1 MLKLRPHESPRTV
14 RVQRIPQHGLADLRK
29 EICNILEENLTTCE
43 ISAWFDQ
50 YAPSCKVQWDDDF
63 LEYVERKMR
72 ETGRLSDNGW
82 TDILEAMQKHKN
94 GDNTFKHI
102 AVIAT
107 SVAEAAK
114 ERDDGLEPTA
124 IVKPTPYNV
133 SISEVETYK
142 FKPDIRAILPFPNEQ
157 LNPRFFR
164 RSGRIH
170 KLKNTEEYKEGE
182 RLSSMNTSDTV
193 IVGEVKK
200 GTGLADVI
208 DNELKLCGAAT
219 ELLYNDPCRR
229 FINGFTIEGSFMR
242 VWRFE
247 RSYACV
253 SSDFDFHK
261 EPRLFI
267 LFLLY
272 ITFSTHQDLGF
283 DPTVVRYTT
292 RVPKEGIQIPDPKNP
307 SDYETVI
314 SYRYQVRDKYFL
326 TIGHPISESSA
337 WSIASRSTRV
347 WLVREIFL
355 GKDGE
360 FEEGTETFILKD
372 AYPYDDAVLEKDI
385 KDDIIRQLSKLDK
398 QHMPPTSYA
407 KQAEGYFLTYVHDEM
422 VKLPNENNVEWSV
435 ADLTTDMSV
444 KEPINFTSV
453 KDKEDDVFAIK
464 PQPSSIRQGSQ
475 RQAVRDAQKPSTK
488 VAKQRKE
495 LNYHRRKHVRTIHKE
510 VCQSLYELPDWHTLI
525 RCLIDIIE
533 GLNLLRLAGWVHR
546 DISGGNCLWHMDG
559 ERGKIADLEYAMPYD
574 RSGEYVHD
582 PRTGTPEFMA
592 AEYQARKYFQKV
604 KVEDHP
610 KLRVVPLTFNFY
622 HDLES
627 IFWIYAWSLF
637 YHPPSPCVVSS
648 ENPLELIG
656 CLKQEAKEWFGC
668 GIEGNSSRLLTV
680 QGARHADIT
689 YPLENVYTFDTG
701 CSVLLNGLEIVA
713 PLSTAYGDL
722 EGTPLQLITGQHA
735 RWRHAQFSEALY
747 KEMKNKLRGV
757 LEALSGNK
765 LDVYVR
771 PLSDKNAH
779 PRDATDKGHEDDDDP
794 PAEKRAKIRVHAQVS
809 Q

>member
-1 MLKLRPHESPRTV
+1 M
-14 RVQRIPQHGLADLRK
+14 
-29 EICNILEENLTTCE
+29 
-43 ISAWFDQ
+43 
-50 YAPSCKVQWDDDF
+50 
-63 LEYVERKMR
+63 
-72 ETGRLSDNGW
+72 
-82 TDILEAMQKHKN
+82 
-94 GDNTFKHI
+94 
-102 AVIAT
+102 
-107 SVAEAAK
+107 
-114 ERDDGLEPTA
+114 
-124 IVKPTPYNV
+124 
-133 SISEVETYK
+133 
-142 FKPDIRAILPFPNEQ
+142 
-157 LNPRFFR
+157 
-164 RSGRIH
+164 
-170 KLKNTEEYKEGE
+170 
-182 RLSSMNTSDTV
+182 
-193 IVGEVKK
+193 
-200 GTGLADVI
+200 
-208 DNELKLCGAAT
+208 
-219 ELLYNDPCRR
+219 
-229 FINGFTIEGSFMR
+229 
-242 VWRFE
+242 
-247 RSYACV
+247 
-253 SSDFDFHK
+253 
-261 EPRLFI
+261 
-267 LFLLY
+267 
-272 ITFSTHQDLGF
+272 
-283 DPTVVRYTT
+283 
-292 RVPKEGIQIPDPKNP
+292 
-307 SDYETVI
+307 
-314 SYRYQVRDKYFL
+314 
-326 TIGHPISESSA
+326 
-337 WSIASRSTRV
+337 
-347 WLVREIFL
+347 
-355 GKDGE
+355 
-360 FEEGTETFILKD
+360 
-372 AYPYDDAVLEKDI
+372 LEKDI
-385 KDDIIRQLSKLDK
+385 KDDIIQQLSKLDK

-407 KQAEGYFLTYVHDEM
+407 KQAEGYFLTYVHDEI

-453 KDKEDDVFAIK
+453 KDKEDNVFVIK

-510 VCQSLYELPDWHTLI
+510 VCQSIYELPDWQTLI

-559 ERGKIADLEYAMPYD
+559 ERGKVADLEYAMPYD
-574 RSGEYVHD
+574 RSGEHVHD

-637 YHPPSPCVVSS
+637 YHPPSRCVVNS
-648 ENPLELIG
+648 EDPLELIG

-680 QGARHADIT
+680 QGARHADIA
-689 YPLENVYTFDTG
+689 YPLEDVYTFETG
-701 CSVLLNGLEIVA
+701 CSVLLNGLEVVE

-747 KEMKNKLRGV
+747 KEMKSKLRGV
-757 LEALSGNK
+757 LEALNDNK

-779 PRDATDKGHEDDDDP
+779 PRDTTDKDHEDDDGP
-794 PAEKRAKIRVHAQVS
+794 PAEKRAKIRVHAQVL
-809 Q
+809 QRVG